1 MRCLKLVQYTSELNL
16 VRGLNWLWR
25 HVIPTIENIHWSCCI
40 HAAIPTTKKVVE
52 LFVSQPVERV
62 RESCSSSGVPAI
74 FEERRRFSFV
84 IATFAGD
91 QVLRDCPR
99 VSSEEDSLME
109 SLQSRLCLTSSASR
123 HILRLRDLGRRF
135 CSRTISP
142 LSWR

>member
-1 MRCLKLVQYTSELNL
+1 MRCLKLVQYNSELNL
-16 VRGLNWLWR
+16 VSGLNWLWR

-40 HAAIPTTKKVVE
+40 DAAIPTQKVVE

-109 SLQSRLCLTSSASR
+109 SLQSRLCLTLRAATYCAFVTLVVDSVLVQFRRSR
-123 HILRLRDLGRRF
+123 GAE
-135 CSRTISP
+135 
-142 LSWR
+142 